1 MNKIYRVKC
10 MSVFFFVIV
19 SICLL
24 SGCAKPQ
31 PQASPEQ
38 IQAIMGALGTRS
50 QQPQVRPAIDFSTHP
65 KISVNAINN
74 DSFGLKES
82 IYDRFEEMGV
92 QVVSDPNDADVM
104 LSGTVE
110 YVGDPD
116 DRPSQFNDMR
126 KKAQVAGVATGA
138 ASLGMGMASPF
149 GLVSSGARLLAST
162 AAEAM
167 EPNRIQGIVVMH
179 IRQGDK
185 MWDVDLD
192 HTVEAPKGEA
202 EQKLATEISHS
213 ILSKLGG

>member
-1 MNKIYRVKC
+1 
-10 MSVFFFVIV
+10 
-19 SICLL
+19 
-24 SGCAKPQ
+24 
-31 PQASPEQ
+31 
-38 IQAIMGALGTRS
+38 
-50 QQPQVRPAIDFSTHP
+50 
-65 KISVNAINN
+65 
-74 DSFGLKES
+74 
-82 IYDRFEEMGV
+82 MGV